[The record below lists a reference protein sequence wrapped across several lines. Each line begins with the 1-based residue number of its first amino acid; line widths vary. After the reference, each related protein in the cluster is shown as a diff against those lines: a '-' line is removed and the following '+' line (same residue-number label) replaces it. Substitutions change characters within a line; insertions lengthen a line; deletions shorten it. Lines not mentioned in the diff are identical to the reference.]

1 MEKFRELIWPLL
13 ERAEVQNAIPLTVEE
28 ITINDDNISKVLDY
42 AMKIYE
48 SELSRNSAI
57 ETKAS
62 LFISSLAIITSVVLA
77 ITTTLIGQNGFSSI
91 LFLLICML
99 FFLTIYVL
107 RTVWFAVKVH
117 ERKPFSTFYHN
128 DILKDGD
135 EKEFSIQLI
144 LSIINKTKKNS
155 IVINSKIDN
164 MVMAQ
169 EYFKRAII
177 TLSIYSFLLIFF
189 FIDKCKF
196 GIKTSVFRIVKIFN
210 EISLSTWLVA
220 LLILI
225 AISSVIINFI
235 LIKRL
240 DKKSTETV

>member
-1 MEKFRELIWPLL
+1 MEKIREFFWPLL
-13 ERAEVQNAIPLTVEE
+13 EKANPKEIKLLKAEDITV
-28 ITINDDNISKVLDY
+28 NDDNIQKVLDY

-62 LFISSLAIITSVVLA
+62 IFISALAIITTIVLA
-77 ITTTLIGQNGFSSI
+77 ITTTLIGQNGFSFV
-91 LFLLICML
+91 LFLLVSLL

-117 ERKPFSTFYHN
+117 ERKSFNTFYHN
-128 DILKDGD
+128 DILKDGN
-135 EKEFSIQLI
+135 ENEYSKQLI
-144 LSIINKTKKNS
+144 SSIINKTKKNAP
-155 IVINSKIDN
+155 IINSKIDN

-177 TLSIYSFLLIFF
+177 TLSIYSFFLMIFF
-189 FIDKCKF
+189 VDKCKF
-196 GIKTSVFRIVKIFN
+196 GIKSCIFNIVKVIN
-210 EISLSTWLVA
+210 VINIGTWLIL

-225 AISSVIINFI
+225 AVFSLVINFI
-235 LIKRL
+235 LLKRL
-240 DKKSTETV
+240 KK

>member
-1 MEKFRELIWPLL
+1 MGKFRELIWPLL
-13 ERAEVQNAIPLTVEE
+13 EKAEVQNAIPLTAEE

-48 SELSRNSAI
+48 SELSRNTAI

-91 LFLLICML
+91 LFLLICLL

-117 ERKPFSTFYHN
+117 ERNPFNTFYHN

-135 EKEFSIQLI
+135 EKKYSRQLI

-196 GIKTSVFRIVKIFN
+196 GIKTSIIKIIKTFN
-210 EISLSTWLVA
+210 EINVSAWLVA
-220 LLILI
+220 LLIFI
-225 AISSVIINFI
+225 AISSMTINFI
-235 LIKRL
+235 LL
-240 DKKSTETV
+240 KKIDNKSNDTE